1 MIYNLSMSKKK
12 SYIIFAIVIVLGIV
26 IDLISKVLFAN
37 YFETGGQDITVI
49 PKFFCFTFVKNT
61 GAAFGIFGES
71 TVALTIV
78 SIIFVALFVLYD
90 IFYHSNNIWYVL
102 GWSMLVSGAI
112 GNFIDRI
119 FLGYVRDF
127 VSIEIFP
134 FVFNIAD
141 VLITFGVIC
150 FGVYL
155 LFYGFKEDK
164 EKNKNADDKAQEEL
178 AVNKTNS
185 TESKVE
191 VVEESKSSETKETP
205 EKGDES

>member
-12 SYIIFAIVIVLGIV
+12 SYIIFAVVIVLGIV
-26 IDLISKVLFAN
+26 IDLVSKVLFAN
-37 YFETGGQDITVI
+37 YFEAGGKDITVI
-49 PKFFCFTFVKNT
+49 PNFFYFTYVKNT

-78 SIIFVALFVLYD
+78 SVIFVALFVLYD
-90 IFYHSNNIWYVL
+90 IFYHSNNMWYVL

-127 VSIEIFP
+127 VSIELFS

-155 LFYGFKEDK
+155 LFYGFREDK
-164 EKNKNADDKAQEEL
+164 EKKQKTEHKTQDDFSEIEE
-178 AVNKTNS
+178 KT
-185 TESKVE
+185 TKSKEE
-191 VVEESKSSETKETP
+191 VGEKVDSKTKETP
-205 EKGDES
+205 EKGEDV

>member
-12 SYIIFAIVIVLGIV
+12 SYIIFAVVIVLGIV
-26 IDLISKVLFAN
+26 IDLVSKVLFAN
-37 YFETGGQDITVI
+37 YFEAGGKDITVI
-49 PKFFCFTFVKNT
+49 PNFFYFTYVKNT

-78 SIIFVALFVLYD
+78 SVIFVALFVLYD
-90 IFYHSNNIWYVL
+90 IFYHSNNMWYVL

-127 VSIEIFP
+127 VSIELFS

-155 LFYGFKEDK
+155 LFYGFREDK
-164 EKNKNADDKAQEEL
+164 EKKQKTEHKTQGDFSEIEE
-178 AVNKTNS
+178 KT
-185 TESKVE
+185 TKSKEE
-191 VVEESKSSETKETP
+191 VGEKVDSKTKETP
-205 EKGDES
+205 EKGEDV

>member
-12 SYIIFAIVIVLGIV
+12 SYIIFAVVIVLGIV
-26 IDLISKVLFAN
+26 IDLVSKVLFAN
-37 YFETGGQDITVI
+37 YFEAGGKDITVI
-49 PKFFCFTFVKNT
+49 PNFFYFTYVKNT

-78 SIIFVALFVLYD
+78 SVIFVALFVLYD
-90 IFYHSNNIWYVL
+90 IFYHSNNMWYVL

-127 VSIEIFP
+127 VSIELFS

-155 LFYGFKEDK
+155 LFYGFREDK
-164 EKNKNADDKAQEEL
+164 EKKQKTEHNTQGDFSEIEE
-178 AVNKTNS
+178 KT
-185 TESKVE
+185 TKSKEE
-191 VVEESKSSETKETP
+191 VGEKVDSKTKETP
-205 EKGDES
+205 EKGEDV

>member
-12 SYIIFAIVIVLGIV
+12 SYIIFAVVIVLGIV
-26 IDLISKVLFAN
+26 IDLVSKVLFAN
-37 YFETGGQDITVI
+37 YFEAGGKDITVI
-49 PKFFCFTFVKNT
+49 PNFFYFTYVKNT

-78 SIIFVALFVLYD
+78 SVIFVALFVLYD
-90 IFYHSNNIWYVL
+90 IFYHSNNMWYVL

-127 VSIEIFP
+127 VSIELFS

-155 LFYGFKEDK
+155 LFYGFREDK
-164 EKNKNADDKAQEEL
+164 EKKQKAEHKTQDDFSEIEE
-178 AVNKTNS
+178 KT
-185 TESKVE
+185 TKSKEE
-191 VVEESKSSETKETP
+191 VGEKVDSKTKETP
-205 EKGDES
+205 EKGEDV